1 MVISDRIEP
10 IVDEYALPTPAPIRD
25 SDDTTTQVSA
35 PAVVFPAGEMAALYR
50 RVRADHPTDRAFIVQ
65 VVGAHR
71 GAGATSIAHGIG
83 SIAADLSAQRVLLCD
98 ATASKDL
105 LQISKVVIRRSL
117 PKLAAYAGF
126 TVPSG
131 LIACPLDKDRSQ
143 TEMVG
148 NTVEYA
154 DALSKFRSI
163 FDMIVIDTPP
173 TSSSDFALA
182 MARHADAV
190 VIVVEAEKTR
200 APMLSALIN
209 QIEASGGRVA
219 GVVLNKRVQHI
230 PGFFYRRL

>member
-1 MVISDRIEP
+1 MVTSDRIEP
-10 IVDEYALPTPAPIRD
+10 LVDEYPLPPPA
-25 SDDTTTQVSA
+25 STQDTDETHIQASA
-35 PAVVFPAGEMAALYR
+35 PAVLFPAGEMAALYR
-50 RVRADHPTDRAFIVQ
+50 RVRGDHLTNRAFVVQ

-71 GAGATSIAHGIG
+71 GAGATSVAHGIG
-83 SIAADLSAQRVLLCD
+83 SVAANVSSQRVLLCD

-117 PKLAAYAGF
+117 PALAAYAGF
-126 TVPSG
+126 AVPSG
-131 LIACPLDKDRSQ
+131 VIACPLDRDRSQ

-148 NTVEYA
+148 NMVEYA

-163 FDMIVIDTPP
+163 FDMIIIDTPP
-173 TSSSDFALA
+173 TNSSDFALA
-182 MARHADAV
+182 LAKYADAV

-200 APMLSALIN
+200 APMLSALIS
-209 QIEASGGRVA
+209 QIEASGGTVA